1 MSGSKS
7 KKVIAIGILIMS
19 MTMACNSA
27 LSPILAE
34 IGKFS
39 QMQVIHLYRQYYS

>member
-34 IGKFS
+34 IGKFF